1 MQPEGCPTSP
11 SPWGRGP
18 PAASSTTLALP
29 QGHLQHGGH
38 LGTGH
43 PEEPHAGPQRPDQG
57 QGPCTPH
64 CPHQGCSWGQAGRP
78 LAAPGAAASAH
89 STAASHPPPS
99 ARRRHPGARGKNNVD
114 TDYELLGVIVAAQS
128 VTGMPR
134 STAMGHALGRGHMEG
149 IGRAC
154 SWWQFGPQLLAAPCT
169 CSGTSMPYRRM
180 KRLSMPFSNRSR
192 SSWFLRDWARACS
205 NRASSCCRLVL
216 SSVSSLLQLT
226 RPTHVCMGA
235 PRQRDPKSVAK
246 AAQVGPH
253 CGVDAACTVAQAWQ
267 ERHVLHM
274 PCWGRLGLRGT
285 STARLQVLPS
295 PWCWTG
301 GPHTS
306 LLAPCPCCPRGGF
319 GCSAGTKVGS
329 TLLNTGPGI
338 GGVGS

>member
-1 MQPEGCPTSP
+1 
-11 SPWGRGP
+11 
-18 PAASSTTLALP
+18 
-29 QGHLQHGGH
+29 
-38 LGTGH
+38 
-43 PEEPHAGPQRPDQG
+43 
-57 QGPCTPH
+57 
-64 CPHQGCSWGQAGRP
+64 
-78 LAAPGAAASAH
+78 
-89 STAASHPPPS
+89 
-99 ARRRHPGARGKNNVD
+99 
-114 TDYELLGVIVAAQS
+114 
-128 VTGMPR
+128 
-134 STAMGHALGRGHMEG
+134 
-149 IGRAC
+149 
-154 SWWQFGPQLLAAPCT
+154 
-169 CSGTSMPYRRM
+169 
-180 KRLSMPFSNRSR
+180 MPFSNRSR

-253 CGVDAACTVAQAWQ
+253 CGVDAACTAAQAWQ

-306 LLAPCPCCPRGGF
+306 LLAPCPCCPGGGRGGL
-319 GCSAGTKVGS
+319 GCSRQDQSEEHPAEHRAWCRRGGQLRGTEAGWPVG
-329 TLLNTGPGI
+329 TQ
-338 GGVGS
+338 VCQ